1 MSPPADPIPSPAY
14 GAAPHRYG
22 LCWWR
27 RRMTTLAP
35 LLEARVIHPPL
46 LGREVDAL
54 LAWGRKRG
62 TSRALRWPWAADVP
76 VWYAE
81 DGFLRSV
88 GLGHRDPPLSIVLD
102 PVGIYYDA
110 TVPSGLDALVRA
122 GHDAAQ
128 LARGEAL
135 ARQWR
140 AARVSKYNHAPEA
153 VVPHAGEPYVLVVD
167 QTRGDA
173 SIRCGLADERSFQRM
188 LEAALDEHPR
198 HRVLLKVHPDV
209 VAGRKRGHFES
220 LGAAAS
226 RISVLATDAH
236 PPSLLEPAQA
246 VYTVTSQMG
255 FEALLWGKPVRS
267 FGMPFYAGW
276 GLTTDDLPAPARRV
290 MPRPVALAGLVH
302 AALIDYPR
310 YLDPDTGRRC
320 KAERLIDWIAA
331 SRRRSAAT

>member
-1 MSPPADPIPSPAY
+1 MSPPPPR
-14 GAAPHRYG
+14 RYG
-22 LCWWR
+22 LCWYR
-27 RRMTTLAP
+27 RRMTTLEA
-35 LLEARVIHPPL
+35 LLEARVVHPPL
-46 LGREVDAL
+46 LGRRVDAL

-62 TSRALRWPWAADVP
+62 TARALRWPWAPNLP

-102 PVGIYYDA
+102 PIGIYYDA
-110 TVPSGLDALVRA
+110 TAPSGLEALVRA

-128 LARGEAL
+128 QARGEAL

-140 AARVSKYNHAPEA
+140 TARVSKYNHAPEA
-153 VVPHAGEPYVLVVD
+153 VVPHAGEPCVLVVD

-173 SIRCGLADERSFQRM
+173 SIHCGLADERSFRRM

-198 HRVLLKVHPDV
+198 LPVLLKVHPDV
-209 VAGRKRGHFES
+209 VAGRKRGHFED

-226 RISVLATDAH
+226 RVHVLATDAH
-236 PPSLLEPAQA
+236 PPSLLESAQA

-255 FEALLWGKPVRS
+255 FEALLWGRPVRS

-276 GLTTDDLPAPARRV
+276 GLTGDDLPAPARRAT
-290 MPRPVALAGLVH
+290 PQPVALAGLVH

-310 YLDPDTGRRC
+310 YLEPDTGRRC
-320 KAERLIDWIAA
+320 EAERLIDWIGI
-331 SRRRSAAT
+331 RRRSAAT